1 MIECLVV
8 GAGGF
13 VGAVLRYL
21 VGLLDM
27 NPESGFP
34 IKTFIINIAGAFLIG
49 VVAALASREALNP
62 RTVLFLKVGI
72 CGGFTTFSSFAL
84 ENHDLM
90 MNGAS
95 GVALVHGGEPGIG
108 NSGGVHR
115 PAHVRRL
122 GAKNR
127 KKSENNI
134 PSLMGMW
141 YNDNNL

>member
-95 GVALVHGGEPGIG
+95 GIALTYMGVSLVLGILAG
-108 NSGGVHR
+108 YIAQR
-115 PAHVRRL
+115 MF
-122 GAKNR
+122 GA
-127 KKSENNI
+127 
-134 PSLMGMW
+134 
-141 YNDNNL
+141 

>member
-27 NPESGFP
+27 NPESDFP

-49 VVAALASREALNP
+49 VVAALASRGALNP

-90 MNGAS
+90 MGGSS
-95 GVALVHGGEPGIG
+95 GVAVTYMGVSLVLGILA
-108 NSGGVHR
+108 VYIAQR
-115 PAHVRRL
+115 MF
-122 GAKNR
+122 GA
-127 KKSENNI
+127 
-134 PSLMGMW
+134 
-141 YNDNNL
+141 